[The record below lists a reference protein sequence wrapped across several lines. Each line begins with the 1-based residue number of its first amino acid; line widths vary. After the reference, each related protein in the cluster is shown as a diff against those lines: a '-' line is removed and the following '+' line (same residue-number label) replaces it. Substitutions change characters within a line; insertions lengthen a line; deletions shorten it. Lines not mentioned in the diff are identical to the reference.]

1 MINDLGIE
9 IHGYEFINQPRK
21 REVKS
26 RFIKYNKKPK
36 YLHKLTK
43 DSLIISKDKKICGVA
58 IINRDAIPDDISIQP
73 AENGGAVNP
82 FRLKELILDEKLTY
96 NEYMLEI
103 IYLLT
108 RVLFQKSFR
117 TKSGRILY
125 GSSAFIVY
133 DIKYDIV
140 LFLIIKIITS
150 SSLFVFVFAIYI
162 IVKFFI
168 CCHHHILV
176 FRRQLVK
183 IFIF

>member
-26 RFIKYNKKPK
+26 RFIKYNKKHK

-43 DSLIISKDKKICGVA
+43 DSFIISKDKKICGVA

-96 NEYMLEI
+96 NEYMFLFALLQLDFILHYHINSIFLKNI
-103 IYLLT
+103 ILWTDIKGTFSYFI
-108 RVLFQKSFR
+108 VDEPYIYGFP
-117 TKSGRILY
+117 ILY
-125 GSSAFIVY
+125 
-133 DIKYDIV
+133 DERNR
-140 LFLIIKIITS
+140 
-150 SSLFVFVFAIYI
+150 FAKHMTDYFMQ
-162 IVKFFI
+162 K
-168 CCHHHILV
+168 
-176 FRRQLVK
+176 
-183 IFIF
+183 

>member
-96 NEYMLEI
+96 NEYMFLFA
-103 IYLLT
+103 LLQ
-108 RVLFQKSFR
+108 LDF
-117 TKSGRILY
+117 ILHY
-125 GSSAFIVY
+125 HINSI
-133 DIKYDIV
+133 
-140 LFLIIKIITS
+140 FLKNIGNNIPVDTGPIDYFSIHLSK
-150 SSLFVFVFAIYI
+150 
-162 IVKFFI
+162 
-168 CCHHHILV
+168 
-176 FRRQLVK
+176 Q
-183 IFIF
+183 